1 MTDRRRGPR
10 EGPWKPADATDRIRA
25 LAAGNF
31 MLILTKHAQE
41 QMRARDLSTGDIAH
55 VLKTGFVY
63 EDAETSTKEG
73 LYKYKVDGRSP
84 SHESR
89 VVRVVA
95 IPSTKPTA
103 VKIVTVMWKDG

>member
-1 MTDRRRGPR
+1 MADRRKVPR
-10 EGPWKPADATDRIRA
+10 KGPWKPADATDRIRN

-55 VLKTGFVY
+55 VLKTGFIH
-63 EDAETSTKEG
+63 EDAEASTRED

-84 SHESR
+84 NHESR

-95 IPSTKPTA
+95 IPSTNPPA